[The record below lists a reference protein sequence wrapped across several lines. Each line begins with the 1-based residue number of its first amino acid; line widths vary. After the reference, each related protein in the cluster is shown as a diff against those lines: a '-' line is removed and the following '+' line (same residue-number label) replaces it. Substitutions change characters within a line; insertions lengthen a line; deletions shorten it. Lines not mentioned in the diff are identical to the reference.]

1 MRSGDG
7 SPSGKITRAMADV
20 SHSGDLLSE
29 LASTLSAAGGAA
41 GGVPPLDIAGRAR
54 LLRIARDVAHATER
68 QNAPLAAYLIGRF
81 VQDAVR
87 SGVSE
92 ADALDRADSA
102 VRVLIGEAAD

>member
-1 MRSGDG
+1 MAADPD
-7 SPSGKITRAMADV
+7 PS
-20 SHSGDLLSE
+20 DLLSA
-29 LASTLSAAGGAA
+29 LAARLSETGGAA
-41 GGVPPLDIAGRAR
+41 GGLPPIEAAGRAR

-92 ADALDRADSA
+92 TNALDQAESVVRALIADAP
-102 VRVLIGEAAD
+102 E

>member
-1 MRSGDG
+1 
-7 SPSGKITRAMADV
+7 MADV
-20 SHSGDLLSE
+20 PDRSDLLSE
-29 LASTLSAAGGAA
+29 LASTLSAARGAA
-41 GGVPPLDIAGRAR
+41 GAVPPLDLAGRAR

-92 ADALDRADSA
+92 AEALDQAESV
-102 VRVLIGEAAD
+102 VRIIIGNAAD